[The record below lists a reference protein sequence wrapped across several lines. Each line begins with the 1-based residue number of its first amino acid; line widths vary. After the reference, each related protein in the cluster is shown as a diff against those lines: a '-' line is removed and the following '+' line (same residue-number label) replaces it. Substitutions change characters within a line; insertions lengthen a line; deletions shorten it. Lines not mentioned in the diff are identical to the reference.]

1 MDEASILRIA
11 VISSPRSGNSWIRS
25 VLAGSLGMQEI
36 AVHNYLD
43 IQEQLPDRCFL
54 QIHWYREPNFQTWLA
69 ANKFRTLCVARH
81 PLDILLSVMHYIR
94 YEPDT
99 AKWLGGN
106 VDIPSQLLSASPAS
120 KAFLDYAIGDG
131 AENLLSISYQWW
143 RDARTHQLRYE
154 DCVADPMGVLGR
166 EVELYGGQAEN
177 VAPWLQHLSIENMR
191 ATPNR
196 HGWQGCAGL
205 YKQLIPTLNAYKIYK
220 RHKRLFDTLGYRIDP
235 YLLGVR
241 KAEQN
246 WSVMI

>member
-1 MDEASILRIA
+1 MVEASILRIA
-11 VISSPRSGNSWIRS
+11 VISTPRSGNSWIRS
-25 VLAGSLGMQEI
+25 VLAGALGMQEI

-143 RDARTHQLRYE
+143 KDARTHQ
-154 DCVADPMGVLGR
+154 
-166 EVELYGGQAEN
+166 
-177 VAPWLQHLSIENMR
+177 
-191 ATPNR
+191 
-196 HGWQGCAGL
+196 
-205 YKQLIPTLNAYKIYK
+205 
-220 RHKRLFDTLGYRIDP
+220 
-235 YLLGVR
+235 GVR
-241 KAEQN
+241 LER
-246 WSVMI
+246 